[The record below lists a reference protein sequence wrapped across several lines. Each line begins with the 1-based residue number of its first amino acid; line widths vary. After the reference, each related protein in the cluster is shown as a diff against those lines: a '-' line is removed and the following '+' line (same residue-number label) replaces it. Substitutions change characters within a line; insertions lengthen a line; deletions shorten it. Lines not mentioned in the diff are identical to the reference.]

1 MFVSGIAGL
10 AASVGY
16 GIYKYKHKGS
26 MSTSVFLM
34 QFRVIAQGAAVGALT
49 AGMMYTLYNNH
60 FAKKP
65 AINEVSANKH

>member
-1 MFVSGIAGL
+1 
-10 AASVGY
+10 
-16 GIYKYKHKGS
+16 
-26 MSTSVFLM
+26 M

-65 AINEVSANKH
+65 AINEVSANKHWIIYVLMAMQLYYDAGPSKYSIRYWASFA